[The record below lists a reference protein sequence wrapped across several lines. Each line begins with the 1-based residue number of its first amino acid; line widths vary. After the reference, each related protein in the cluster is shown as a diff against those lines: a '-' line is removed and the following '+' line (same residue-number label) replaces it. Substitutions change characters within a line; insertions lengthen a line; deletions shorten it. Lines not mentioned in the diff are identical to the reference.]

1 MDQAYDCL
9 PHDLLIA
16 KLQAYGLDKPSLNL
30 VNDYLRFWKQ
40 REKFASSY
48 SDSANVTRGIPQR
61 SILGP
66 LLFNI
71 FINDI
76 FLFIEESDICK
87 FADDITLFSCGD
99 NLSVILKSLEHDMK
113 ILSRWFK
120 FTYSESGKV
129 SNCDSSEIPTV
140 KIFLQSGQLMLK
152 NQIMKSYWE

>member
-9 PHDLLIA
+9 PHDLLRA
-16 KLQAYGLDKPSLNL
+16 KLQAYDLDKPSLNL

-48 SDSANVTRGIPQR
+48 NDSANVTRGIPQR
-61 SILGP
+61 PILGL

-71 FINDI
+71 FLNDI
-76 FLFIEESDICK
+76 FLFIEKSDICK
-87 FADDITLFSCGD
+87 FGDDNTLFSCGD

-113 ILSRWFK
+113 ILLRWFK

-129 SNCDSSEIPTV
+129 SNYNSSEIPTV
-140 KIFLQSGQLMLK
+140 KIL
-152 NQIMKSYWE
+152 SYNRAN